1 METKNIGLRGIEVAD
16 TKISNIDGEKG
27 KLIYRGYDI
36 LELTENST
44 FEETAYLL
52 LYDSLPTKTQL
63 DEFNLKLVEAR
74 YIPKQMQKNM
84 GNWRKDAD
92 PMDMLQA
99 FVSALAGYYDEEF
112 SNKDASYDKAI
123 NLIAKVPTIVASW
136 QRIRNG
142 LEVMDPDA
150 SLSHAANF
158 LYMMTGEKPDPEVE
172 KIFDTCLI
180 LHADHTFNASTFT
193 ARQVASTRAH
203 MYSAS
208 SAAIGALSGELHG
221 GANTEVMK
229 MLLEIVD
236 PDSSLS
242 HAANFLYMMSG
253 EKPDPAVEKIFD
265 TCLILHADHT
275 FNASTFTARQ
285 VASTRAHMYSASS
298 AAIGAL
304 SGELHGGANT
314 EVMKMLLEIKEID
327 KVQPWIKEQ
336 MSQGERI
343 MGMGHA
349 VYRTYDPRAQV
360 LKELSRK
367 LAEKTK
373 EPWFDMTEKIET
385 STISEMKIQ
394 KDKDIYPNVDLY
406 SASIYYML
414 KIPVDLNTP
423 IFAISRVVGWAA
435 HIIEEKF
442 AEAAPKPALY
452 RPKATYV
459 GKYCGPDGCEYKTL
473 DLRK

>member
-1 METKNIGLRGIEVAD
+1 MLNMETKNIGLRGIEIAD
-16 TKISNIDGEKG
+16 TKISNIEGEKG

-36 LELTENST
+36 FDLAKNSN

-52 LYDSLPTKTQL
+52 LYDSLPNKHQL
-63 DEFNLKLVEAR
+63 DEFNAKLIDAR
-74 YIPKQMQKNM
+74 QIPKQMQKNI

-99 FVSALAGYYDEEF
+99 FVAALAGYYDEEF
-112 SNKDASYDKAI
+112 STKEASYDRAI
-123 NLIAKVPTIVASW
+123 NLIAKVPTIISSW

-142 LEVMDPDA
+142 LELVDPDS
-150 SLSHAANF
+150 SLNHAANF
-158 LYMMTGEKPDPEVE
+158 LYMMSGEKPVPEVE
-172 KIFDTCLI
+172 KVFDVCLI

-229 MLLEIVD
+229 MLLE
-236 PDSSLS
+236 
-242 HAANFLYMMSG
+242 M
-253 EKPDPAVEKIFD
+253 EKIE
-265 TCLILHADHT
+265 
-275 FNASTFTARQ
+275 N
-285 VASTRAHMYSASS
+285 V
-298 AAIGAL
+298 
-304 SGELHGGANT
+304 E
-314 EVMKMLLEIKEID
+314 
-327 KVQPWIKEQ
+327 PWIKEK
-336 MSQGERI
+336 MSKGERI

-349 VYRTYDPRAQV
+349 VYKTYDPRAQV

-367 LAEKTK
+367 LAEQTNQ
-373 EPWFDMTEKIET
+373 PWFEMTEKIET
-385 STISEMKIQ
+385 TTITEMKLQ
-394 KDKDIYPNVDLY
+394 KDRDIYPNVDLY

-459 GKYCGPDGCEYKTL
+459 GKYCGPEGCEYKTL
-473 DLRK
+473 DLRG

>member
-16 TKISNIDGEKG
+16 TRISHIDGEKG
-27 KLIYRGYDI
+27 KLIYRGFDI
-36 LELTENST
+36 LDLTKNST

-52 LYDSLPTKTQL
+52 LYDNLPTKAQL
-63 DEFNLKLVEAR
+63 DEFNQKLVDAR

-99 FVSALAGYYDEEF
+99 FVAALAGYYDEEF
-112 SNKDASYDKAI
+112 SNKEASYDRAI
-123 NLIAKVPTIVASW
+123 NLVAKIPTIVASW

-142 LEVMDPDA
+142 LDIVDPDP

-158 LYMMTGEKPDPEVE
+158 LYMMSGEKPDPEVE
-172 KIFDTCLI
+172 RVFDVCLI

-229 MLLEIVD
+229 MLLD
-236 PDSSLS
+236 
-242 HAANFLYMMSG
+242 
-253 EKPDPAVEKIFD
+253 
-265 TCLILHADHT
+265 
-275 FNASTFTARQ
+275 
-285 VASTRAHMYSASS
+285 
-298 AAIGAL
+298 
-304 SGELHGGANT
+304 
-314 EVMKMLLEIKEID
+314 IKEID
-327 KVQPWIKEQ
+327 KVEPWIKEK
-336 MSQGERI
+336 MSAGERI

-360 LKELSRK
+360 LKELSRT
-367 LAEKTK
+367 LAGKTK
-373 EPWFDMTEKIET
+373 EPWFDMTEKVET
-385 STISEMKIQ
+385 TTIAEMKAQ
-394 KDKDIYPNVDLY
+394 KGKDIYPNVDLY

-459 GKYCGPDGCEYKTL
+459 GKYCGPEGCEYKTL

>member
-16 TKISNIDGEKG
+16 TRISNIDGEKG
-27 KLIYRGYDI
+27 KLIYRGFDI
-36 LELTENST
+36 LDLTKNST

-52 LYDSLPTKTQL
+52 LYDNLPTKAQL
-63 DEFNLKLVEAR
+63 DEFNQKLVEAR

-112 SNKDASYDKAI
+112 SNKEASYEKAI
-123 NLIAKVPTIVASW
+123 NLIAKVPTIIASW

-142 LEVMDPDA
+142 LPIVDPDS

-158 LYMMTGEKPDPEVE
+158 LYMMSGEKPDPEVE
-172 KIFDTCLI
+172 KVFDVCLI

-229 MLLEIVD
+229 MLLD
-236 PDSSLS
+236 
-242 HAANFLYMMSG
+242 
-253 EKPDPAVEKIFD
+253 
-265 TCLILHADHT
+265 
-275 FNASTFTARQ
+275 
-285 VASTRAHMYSASS
+285 
-298 AAIGAL
+298 
-304 SGELHGGANT
+304 
-314 EVMKMLLEIKEID
+314 IKEID
-327 KVQPWIKEQ
+327 KVGPWIKEK
-336 MSQGERI
+336 MSAGERI

-360 LKELSRK
+360 LKELSRT
-367 LAEKTK
+367 LAGKTK
-373 EPWFDMTEKIET
+373 EPWFDMTEKVET
-385 STISEMKIQ
+385 TTISEMKAQ
-394 KDKDIYPNVDLY
+394 KGKDIYPNVDLY

-459 GKYCGPDGCEYKTL
+459 GKYCGPEGCEYQTL

>member
-27 KLIYRGYDI
+27 KLIYRGFDI
-36 LELTENST
+36 LDLTKNST

-52 LYDSLPTKTQL
+52 LYDKLPTKQEL
-63 DEFNLKLVEAR
+63 NEFNGKLVEAR

-84 GNWRKDAD
+84 ENWRGDAD

-112 SNKDASYDKAI
+112 SNKDASYEKAI
-123 NLIAKVPTIVASW
+123 NLIAKVPTIIASW
-136 QRIRNG
+136 HRIRNG
-142 LEVMDPDA
+142 LEIIDPES

-158 LYMMTGEKPDPEVE
+158 LYMMSGEKPDPEVE
-172 KIFDTCLI
+172 KIFDVCLI

-229 MLLEIVD
+229 MLLEI
-236 PDSSLS
+236 S
-242 HAANFLYMMSG
+242 
-253 EKPDPAVEKIFD
+253 
-265 TCLILHADHT
+265 
-275 FNASTFTARQ
+275 
-285 VASTRAHMYSASS
+285 
-298 AAIGAL
+298 
-304 SGELHGGANT
+304 
-314 EVMKMLLEIKEID
+314 EID
-327 KVQPWIKEQ
+327 KVESWIREKLT
-336 MSQGERI
+336 QGEKV

-349 VYRTYDPRAQV
+349 VYKTYDPRAQV

-367 LAEKTK
+367 LAAKSNEK
-373 EPWFDMTEKIET
+373 WFDMTEKIET
-385 STISEMKIQ
+385 STIAEMKLQ
-394 KDKDIYPNVDLY
+394 KNKDIYPNVDLY

-423 IFAISRVVGWAA
+423 IFAISRVAGWAA

-442 AEAAPKPALY
+442 AEAAPKTALY
-452 RPKATYV
+452 RPKAVYV
-459 GKYCGPDGCEYKTL
+459 GKYCGPQGCEYKTL

>member
-27 KLIYRGYDI
+27 RLIYRGYDI
-36 LELTENST
+36 LDLTENST

-52 LYDSLPTKTQL
+52 LYDKLPNKPQL
-63 DEFNLKLVEAR
+63 DEFNSKLLEAR

-142 LEVMDPDA
+142 LE
-150 SLSHAANF
+150 
-158 LYMMTGEKPDPEVE
+158 
-172 KIFDTCLI
+172 
-180 LHADHTFNASTFT
+180 
-193 ARQVASTRAH
+193 
-203 MYSAS
+203 
-208 SAAIGALSGELHG
+208 
-221 GANTEVMK
+221 
-229 MLLEIVD
+229 IVD

-253 EKPDPAVEKIFD
+253 EKPDPGVEKIFD

-327 KVQPWIKEQ
+327 KVQPWIKEK
-336 MSQGERI
+336 MGQGERI

>member
-27 KLIYRGYDI
+27 RLIYRGYDI
-36 LELTENST
+36 LDLTENST

-52 LYDSLPTKTQL
+52 LYDKLPNKPQL
-63 DEFNLKLVEAR
+63 DEFNSKLIEAR

-142 LEVMDPDA
+142 
-150 SLSHAANF
+150 
-158 LYMMTGEKPDPEVE
+158 
-172 KIFDTCLI
+172 
-180 LHADHTFNASTFT
+180 
-193 ARQVASTRAH
+193 
-203 MYSAS
+203 
-208 SAAIGALSGELHG
+208 
-221 GANTEVMK
+221 
-229 MLLEIVD
+229 LEIVD

-327 KVQPWIKEQ
+327 KVHPWIKEK
-336 MSQGERI
+336 MGQGERI

>member
-27 KLIYRGYDI
+27 KLIYRGFDV
-36 LELTENST
+36 LDLTKNST

-52 LYDSLPTKTQL
+52 LYDKLPTKQEL
-63 DEFNLKLVEAR
+63 NEFNEKLVEAR

-84 GNWRKDAD
+84 ANWRGDAD

-112 SNKDASYDKAI
+112 SSKDASYEKAI
-123 NLIAKVPTIVASW
+123 NLIAKVPTIIASW

-142 LEVMDPDA
+142 LEIVDPDS

-158 LYMMTGEKPDPEVE
+158 LYMMSGEKPDSEVE
-172 KIFDTCLI
+172 RIFDVCLI

-229 MLLEIVD
+229 MLLEISDV
-236 PDSSLS
+236 
-242 HAANFLYMMSG
+242 
-253 EKPDPAVEKIFD
+253 
-265 TCLILHADHT
+265 
-275 FNASTFTARQ
+275 
-285 VASTRAHMYSASS
+285 
-298 AAIGAL
+298 
-304 SGELHGGANT
+304 
-314 EVMKMLLEIKEID
+314 D
-327 KVQPWIKEQ
+327 KVESWIKEKLT
-336 MSQGERI
+336 QGEKI

-349 VYRTYDPRAQV
+349 VYKTYDPRAQV

-367 LAEKTK
+367 LADKSKEK
-373 EPWFDMTEKIET
+373 WFEMTEKIEI
-385 STISEMKIQ
+385 STIAEMKLQ
-394 KDKDIYPNVDLY
+394 KGKDIYPNVDLY

-423 IFAISRVVGWAA
+423 IFAISRVAGWAA

-442 AEAAPKPALY
+442 AEAAPKTALY
-452 RPKATYV
+452 RPKAVYV
-459 GKYCGPDGCEYKTL
+459 GKYCGPQGCEYKTL

>member
-16 TKISNIDGEKG
+16 TRISNIDGEKG
-27 KLIYRGYDI
+27 KLIYRGFDI
-36 LELTENST
+36 LDLTKNST

-52 LYDSLPTKTQL
+52 LYDKLPTKAEL
-63 DEFNLKLVEAR
+63 DEFNSKLVEAR

-112 SNKDASYDKAI
+112 SNKEASYEKAI
-123 NLIAKVPTIVASW
+123 NLIAKVPTIIASW

-142 LEVMDPDA
+142 LPIVDPDS

-158 LYMMTGEKPDPEVE
+158 LYMMSGEKPDPEVE
-172 KIFDTCLI
+172 KVFDVCLI

-229 MLLEIVD
+229 MLLD
-236 PDSSLS
+236 
-242 HAANFLYMMSG
+242 
-253 EKPDPAVEKIFD
+253 
-265 TCLILHADHT
+265 
-275 FNASTFTARQ
+275 
-285 VASTRAHMYSASS
+285 
-298 AAIGAL
+298 
-304 SGELHGGANT
+304 
-314 EVMKMLLEIKEID
+314 IKEID
-327 KVQPWIKEQ
+327 KVGPWIKEK
-336 MSQGERI
+336 MSAGERI

-373 EPWFDMTEKIET
+373 EPWFDMTEKVET
-385 STISEMKIQ
+385 TTISEMKAQ
-394 KDKDIYPNVDLY
+394 KGKEIYPNVDLY

-459 GKYCGPDGCEYKTL
+459 GKYCGPEGCEYKTL

>member
-1 METKNIGLRGIEVAD
+1 METKNIGLRGIEIAD
-16 TKISNIDGEKG
+16 TRISKIEGEEG

-36 LELTENST
+36 FDLVKNSN

-52 LYDSLPTKTQL
+52 IYDSLPNKHQL
-63 DEFNLKLVEAR
+63 NEFNSKLIDAR
-74 YIPKQMQKNM
+74 YIPKQMQKNI

-99 FVSALAGYYDEEF
+99 FVAALAGYYDEEF
-112 SNKDASYDKAI
+112 STKEASYDRAI
-123 NLIAKVPTIVASW
+123 NLIAKVPTIIASW

-142 LEVMDPDA
+142 LEIVDPDP

-158 LYMMTGEKPDPEVE
+158 LYMMSGEKPAPEVE
-172 KIFDTCLI
+172 KVFDVCLI

-229 MLLEIVD
+229 MLLE
-236 PDSSLS
+236 
-242 HAANFLYMMSG
+242 MG
-253 EKPDPAVEKIFD
+253 EIEKVE
-265 TCLILHADHT
+265 
-275 FNASTFTARQ
+275 
-285 VASTRAHMYSASS
+285 
-298 AAIGAL
+298 
-304 SGELHGGANT
+304 
-314 EVMKMLLEIKEID
+314 
-327 KVQPWIKEQ
+327 PWIKEK
-336 MSQGERI
+336 MDKGERI

-349 VYRTYDPRAQV
+349 VYKTYDPRAQV

-367 LAEKTK
+367 LAEQTK
-373 EPWFDMTEKIET
+373 EPWFALTEKVET
-385 STISEMKIQ
+385 TTISEMKLQ
-394 KDKDIYPNVDLY
+394 KDRDIYPNVDLY

-452 RPKATYV
+452 RPKAVYV
-459 GKYCGPDGCEYKTL
+459 GKYCGPEGCEYKTL

>member
-16 TKISNIDGEKG
+16 TKISNIDGGKG
-27 KLIYRGYDI
+27 KLIYRGFDI
-36 LELTENST
+36 LDLTKNST

-52 LYDSLPTKTQL
+52 LYDKLPTKQQL
-63 DEFNLKLVEAR
+63 DEFNAKLIDAR

-112 SNKDASYDKAI
+112 SNKEASYDKAI
-123 NLIAKVPTIVASW
+123 NLIAKVPTIISSW

-142 LEVMDPDA
+142 LETVDPDS

-158 LYMMTGEKPDPEVE
+158 LYMMTGEKPDAEIE
-172 KIFDTCLI
+172 KIFDVCLI

-229 MLLEIVD
+229 MLLEI
-236 PDSSLS
+236 
-242 HAANFLYMMSG
+242 
-253 EKPDPAVEKIFD
+253 
-265 TCLILHADHT
+265 
-275 FNASTFTARQ
+275 
-285 VASTRAHMYSASS
+285 
-298 AAIGAL
+298 
-304 SGELHGGANT
+304 GEL
-314 EVMKMLLEIKEID
+314 D
-327 KVQPWIKEQ
+327 KVEGWIKEK
-336 MSQGERI
+336 MSAGDKI

-349 VYRTYDPRAQV
+349 VYKTYDPRAQV

-367 LAEKTK
+367 LAEKNK
-373 EPWFDMTEKIET
+373 EPWFEMTEKVEKT
-385 STISEMKIQ
+385 TISEMKLQ
-394 KDKDIYPNVDLY
+394 KDREIYPNVDLY

-423 IFAISRVVGWAA
+423 IFAISRVAGWAA

-442 AEAAPKPALY
+442 AEAAPKTALY
-452 RPKATYV
+452 RPKAVYV
-459 GKYCGPDGCEYKTL
+459 GKYCGPQGCEYKTL

>member
-16 TKISNIDGEKG
+16 TKISNIDGGKG
-27 KLIYRGYDI
+27 TLIYRGFDI
-36 LELTENST
+36 LDLTKNST

-52 LYDSLPTKTQL
+52 LYDKLPTKQEL
-63 DEFNLKLVEAR
+63 NEFNTKLVEAR

-84 GNWRKDAD
+84 ENWRGDAD

-112 SNKDASYDKAI
+112 ANKDASYEKAI
-123 NLIAKVPTIVASW
+123 NLIAKVPTIIASW

-142 LEVMDPDA
+142 LQIIDPDA

-158 LYMMTGEKPDPEVE
+158 LYMMSGEKPDSEVE
-172 KIFDTCLI
+172 KIFDVCLI

-229 MLLEIVD
+229 MLLEISD
-236 PDSSLS
+236 
-242 HAANFLYMMSG
+242 
-253 EKPDPAVEKIFD
+253 
-265 TCLILHADHT
+265 
-275 FNASTFTARQ
+275 
-285 VASTRAHMYSASS
+285 
-298 AAIGAL
+298 
-304 SGELHGGANT
+304 
-314 EVMKMLLEIKEID
+314 ID
-327 KVQPWIKEQ
+327 KVEPWIKEKL
-336 MSQGERI
+336 SQGEKV

-349 VYRTYDPRAQV
+349 VYKTYDPRAQV

-367 LAEKTK
+367 LAAKSKEK
-373 EPWFDMTEKIET
+373 WFDMTEKIET
-385 STISEMKIQ
+385 ATISEMKSQ
-394 KDKDIYPNVDLY
+394 KGKDIYPNVDLY

-423 IFAISRVVGWAA
+423 IFAISRVAGWAA

-442 AEAAPKPALY
+442 AEAAPKTALY
-452 RPKATYV
+452 RPKAVYV
-459 GKYCGPDGCEYKTL
+459 GKYCGPQGCEYKTL

>member
-27 KLIYRGYDI
+27 KLIYRGFDI
-36 LELTENST
+36 LDLTKNST

-52 LYDSLPTKTQL
+52 LYDKLPTKQEL
-63 DEFNLKLVEAR
+63 NEFNSKLVEAR
-74 YIPKQMQKNM
+74 FIPKQMQKNM
-84 GNWRKDAD
+84 GNWRGDAD

-112 SNKDASYDKAI
+112 SNKNASYEKAI
-123 NLIAKVPTIVASW
+123 NLVAKVPTIIASW
-136 QRIRNG
+136 HRIRNG
-142 LEVMDPDA
+142 LEIIDPDA

-158 LYMMTGEKPDPEVE
+158 LYMMSGEKPDAEVE
-172 KIFDTCLI
+172 KIFDVCLI

-229 MLLEIVD
+229 MLLEISD
-236 PDSSLS
+236 I
-242 HAANFLYMMSG
+242 N
-253 EKPDPAVEKIFD
+253 KVE
-265 TCLILHADHT
+265 
-275 FNASTFTARQ
+275 
-285 VASTRAHMYSASS
+285 
-298 AAIGAL
+298 
-304 SGELHGGANT
+304 
-314 EVMKMLLEIKEID
+314 
-327 KVQPWIKEQ
+327 PWIKEKLT
-336 MSQGERI
+336 QGEKI

-349 VYRTYDPRAQV
+349 VYKTYDPRAQV

-367 LAEKTK
+367 LATK
-373 EPWFDMTEKIET
+373 SKEQWFEMTEKIET
-385 STISEMKIQ
+385 ATISEMKLQ
-394 KDKDIYPNVDLY
+394 KGKDIYPNVDLY

-423 IFAISRVVGWAA
+423 IFAISRVAGWAA

-442 AEAAPKPALY
+442 AEAAPKTALY
-452 RPKATYV
+452 RPKAVYV
-459 GKYCGPDGCEYKTL
+459 GKYCGPQGCEYKTL

>member
-16 TKISNIDGEKG
+16 TKISNIDGGKG
-27 KLIYRGYDI
+27 KLIYRGFDI
-36 LELTENST
+36 LDLTKNST

-52 LYDSLPTKTQL
+52 IYDSLPTKNQL
-63 DEFNLKLVEAR
+63 NEFNTKLIEAR
-74 YIPKQMQKNM
+74 EIPKQMQKNM
-84 GNWRKDAD
+84 ANWRKDAD

-112 SNKDASYDKAI
+112 SSKEASYDKAI
-123 NLIAKVPTIVASW
+123 NLIAKVPTIIASW
-136 QRIRNG
+136 QRIRNS
-142 LEVMDPDA
+142 LEVVNPDS

-158 LYMMTGEKPDPEVE
+158 LYMMSGEKPDVEVE
-172 KIFDTCLI
+172 KIFDVCLI

-229 MLLEIVD
+229 MLLEI
-236 PDSSLS
+236 S
-242 HAANFLYMMSG
+242 
-253 EKPDPAVEKIFD
+253 KID
-265 TCLILHADHT
+265 
-275 FNASTFTARQ
+275 N
-285 VASTRAHMYSASS
+285 
-298 AAIGAL
+298 
-304 SGELHGGANT
+304 
-314 EVMKMLLEIKEID
+314 
-327 KVQPWIKEQ
+327 VQSWIKEKL
-336 MSQGERI
+336 MQGEKI

-349 VYRTYDPRAQV
+349 VYKTYDPRAQV

-367 LAEKTK
+367 LAAKSK
-373 EPWFDMTEKIET
+373 EPWFERTEKIET
-385 STISEMKIQ
+385 ATISEMKLQ
-394 KDKDIYPNVDLY
+394 KNKDIYPNVDLY

-414 KIPVDLNTP
+414 KIPMDLNTP

-442 AEAAPKPALY
+442 AEAAPKTALY
-452 RPKATYV
+452 RPKAVYV
-459 GKYCGPDGCEYKTL
+459 GKYCGPEGCEYKEL

>member
-16 TKISNIDGEKG
+16 TRISNIDGEKG
-27 KLIYRGYDI
+27 KLIYRGFDI
-36 LELTENST
+36 LDLTKNST

-52 LYDSLPTKTQL
+52 LYDQLPTKQEL
-63 DEFNLKLVEAR
+63 DEFNAKLVDAR

-123 NLIAKVPTIVASW
+123 NLIAKVPTIIASW

-142 LEVMDPDA
+142 LEIVDPD
-150 SLSHAANF
+150 STLSHAANF
-158 LYMMTGEKPDPEVE
+158 LYMMSGEKPDPEVE
-172 KIFDTCLI
+172 KIFDVCLI

-203 MYSAS
+203 MYSAA

-236 PDSSLS
+236 I
-242 HAANFLYMMSG
+242 
-253 EKPDPAVEKIFD
+253 EKVEK
-265 TCLILHADHT
+265 
-275 FNASTFTARQ
+275 
-285 VASTRAHMYSASS
+285 
-298 AAIGAL
+298 
-304 SGELHGGANT
+304 
-314 EVMKMLLEIKEID
+314 
-327 KVQPWIKEQ
+327 WIKEKI
-336 MSQGERI
+336 SIGDRI

-367 LAEKTK
+367 LAEKTR
-373 EPWFDMTEKIET
+373 EPWFKMTEKIET
-385 STISEMKIQ
+385 VTIAEMKSQ
-394 KDKDIYPNVDLY
+394 KNRDIYPNVDLY

-452 RPKATYV
+452 RPKAVYV
-459 GKYCGPDGCEYKTL
+459 GKYCGPEGCEYKTL

>member
-1 METKNIGLRGIEVAD
+1 MENKNIGLRGIEVAD

-27 KLIYRGYDI
+27 KLIYRGFDI
-36 LELTENST
+36 LDLTENST

-52 LYDSLPTKTQL
+52 LYDKLPTKNEL
-63 DEFNLKLVEAR
+63 DEFNTKLIEAR
-74 YIPKQMQKNM
+74 EIPKQMQKNM
-84 GNWRKDAD
+84 ANWRKDAD

-112 SNKDASYDKAI
+112 SSKEASYDKAI
-123 NLIAKVPTIVASW
+123 NLIAKVPTIIASW

-142 LEVMDPDA
+142 LEVVDSDP

-158 LYMMTGEKPDPEVE
+158 LYMMSGEKPDVEVE
-172 KIFDTCLI
+172 KIFDVCLI

-229 MLLEIVD
+229 MLLEI
-236 PDSSLS
+236 S
-242 HAANFLYMMSG
+242 
-253 EKPDPAVEKIFD
+253 KID
-265 TCLILHADHT
+265 
-275 FNASTFTARQ
+275 N
-285 VASTRAHMYSASS
+285 
-298 AAIGAL
+298 
-304 SGELHGGANT
+304 
-314 EVMKMLLEIKEID
+314 
-327 KVQPWIKEQ
+327 VQSWIKEKL
-336 MSQGERI
+336 MQGEKI

-349 VYRTYDPRAQV
+349 VYKTYDPRAQV

-367 LAEKTK
+367 LAAKSK
-373 EPWFDMTEKIET
+373 EPWFERTEKIET
-385 STISEMKIQ
+385 ATISEMKLQ
-394 KDKDIYPNVDLY
+394 KNKDIYPNVDLY

-414 KIPVDLNTP
+414 KIPMDLNTP

-442 AEAAPKPALY
+442 AEAAPKTALY
-452 RPKATYV
+452 RPKAVYV
-459 GKYCGPDGCEYKTL
+459 GKYCGPEGCEYKEL

>member
-16 TKISNIDGEKG
+16 TKISNIDGGKG
-27 KLIYRGYDI
+27 KLIYRGFDI
-36 LELTENST
+36 IDLTKNST

-52 LYDSLPTKTQL
+52 IYDNLPTKNQL
-63 DEFNLKLVEAR
+63 KEFNTKLIEAR
-74 YIPKQMQKNM
+74 EIPKQMQKNM
-84 GNWRKDAD
+84 KNWRKDAD

-112 SNKDASYDKAI
+112 SNKDASYEKAI
-123 NLIAKVPTIVASW
+123 NLVAKVPTIIASW
-136 QRIRNG
+136 HRIRNG
-142 LEVMDPDA
+142 LEIIDPDA

-158 LYMMTGEKPDPEVE
+158 LYMMSGEKPDAEVE
-172 KIFDTCLI
+172 KIFDVCLI

-229 MLLEIVD
+229 MLLEISD
-236 PDSSLS
+236 I
-242 HAANFLYMMSG
+242 N
-253 EKPDPAVEKIFD
+253 KVE
-265 TCLILHADHT
+265 
-275 FNASTFTARQ
+275 
-285 VASTRAHMYSASS
+285 
-298 AAIGAL
+298 
-304 SGELHGGANT
+304 
-314 EVMKMLLEIKEID
+314 
-327 KVQPWIKEQ
+327 PWIKEKLT
-336 MSQGERI
+336 QGEKI

-349 VYRTYDPRAQV
+349 VYKTYDPRAQV

-367 LAEKTK
+367 LAGKSK
-373 EPWFDMTEKIET
+373 EQWFEMTEKIET
-385 STISEMKIQ
+385 ATISEMKLQ
-394 KDKDIYPNVDLY
+394 KGKDIYPNVDLY

-414 KIPVDLNTP
+414 KIPMDLNTP

-442 AEAAPKPALY
+442 AEAAPKTALY
-452 RPKATYV
+452 RPKAVYV
-459 GKYCGPDGCEYKTL
+459 GKYCGPEGCEYKEL